1 MAKLNVEGFIVNHL
15 QDGATNFFAVQQAA
29 VLMRNASGAQSS
41 FRDRNE
47 FLDNCLE
54 CAISKFHLVFPDS
67 KWEMTQENKNEVLK
81 AMGFDFVQ
89 GNRLMKVSRT

>member
-1 MAKLNVEGFIVNHL
+1 MKKLNVEGCIINHL
-15 QDGATNFFAVQQAA
+15 QDGATNFFAVQQA
-29 VLMRNASGAQSS
+29 VFLMRNASGAQSR

-54 CAISKFHLVFPDS
+54 CAISKFYQVVPDS
-67 KWEMTQENKNEVLK
+67 KWKMTQENRNKVLM

-89 GNRLMKVSRT
+89 GDRLMKS

>member
-1 MAKLNVEGFIVNHL
+1 MKKLNVEGCIISHL

-29 VLMRNASGAQSS
+29 FLMRNASGAQSR

-54 CAISKFHLVFPDS
+54 CAISKFHQVFPDS
-67 KWEMTQENKNEVLK
+67 KWIISQENKNTILS
-81 AMGFDFVQ
+81 AMGYDSVK
-89 GNRLMKVSRT
+89 GNRLMKS